1 MRKFYHKIISC
12 ILIFT
17 ILFSNFKVTE
27 VQAAE
32 NQSFSEI
39 LKDRL
44 GITSYENQKKMMK
57 DTFNSLLESI
67 GISYDDKNQLEE
79 DFQDTLD
86 MMKLN
91 IQEWYDFCYDFTIR
105 KLFQGKT
112 NIDELVNKKV
122 IKDNKTFG
130 ELYNRFSNIIFN
142 TLNKKYYYLKK
153 DLSEIENY
161 NYDYKFDHTKANDR
175 NLIYKGD
182 VDLPYG
188 YFSKQARY
196 SFSIV
201 DVDTFKITSD
211 ELKAKQPL
219 LKESKFNF
227 NVQILPRWVSE
238 KYNKIYDFEIEAK
251 ILAEHFI
258 DNQDYNGTS
267 SGYSNEYRVPIHS
280 FDTYDENKGN
290 SLKDFKLFERDLF
303 TYVAR
308 NNAKESGFFTNELIV
323 NIFKCEYIVPRRN
336 KVACFYFGDITND
349 YNLLKDK
356 LNNFGLWTDYKLYLE
371 GTNFYVKD
379 LISKVK
385 NVKPLN
391 AQYVMRPYNI
401 NYYNQPLNNTIDKSN
416 LLASITDLLNDHLN
430 NLNLNKKLDDG
441 LNTLKSNYDY
451 YSATI
456 TDNQVKLSN
465 QLTNLQ
471 DNFNAEYNYLND
483 LLNDFIDNKYRKQQ
497 QELSDKL
504 DKLTQNVD
512 NNKLILQENNKV
524 LKSYDSELKG
534 ISENLQVL
542 SLNSDNNY
550 KSLSKKV
557 DDIYNKLNNLGD
569 ISNPKS
575 DIDLSEIKRLND
587 RIKEI
592 NETDPK
598 DRIGDSIS
606 MLDRFIDFVKN
617 FFTVNEKIE
626 IQKLDTLELSKK
638 FPFSIFT
645 DIKNIFQSLVKPPK
659 VPIFEFPLFTE
670 KIVLDFNNFQELAAI
685 IRTFTLLTFIVAIAL
700 KMNNKAG

>member
-105 KLFQGKT
+105 RLFQGKE
-112 NIDELVNKKV
+112 NIDKLINNKIIRNNEK
-122 IKDNKTFG
+122 FG
-130 ELYNRFSNIIFN
+130 EMYNRFSNIIFN
-142 TLNKKYYYLKK
+142 TLNKKYYYLSENNKNIVNKDFEYSCLSANYSYSDEYKEFWRFNNNFKFNIVDVETFKISSDEILNDKSIFRKTKFNNELEIITKNVKKEDNKLIECDFSFWVNQRCYYPISNNMRDYMGIGTFNFNSYPFYNEKFNKDTFIGNKK
-153 DLSEIENY
+153 DLLLSNYSFNY
-161 NYDYKFDHTKANDR
+161 NDSGFLIDM
-175 NLIYKGD
+175 LIYN
-182 VDLPYG
+182 L
-188 YFSKQARY
+188 
-196 SFSIV
+196 
-201 DVDTFKITSD
+201 
-211 ELKAKQPL
+211 
-219 LKESKFNF
+219 
-227 NVQILPRWVSE
+227 
-238 KYNKIYDFEIEAK
+238 
-251 ILAEHFI
+251 
-258 DNQDYNGTS
+258 
-267 SGYSNEYRVPIHS
+267 
-280 FDTYDENKGN
+280 
-290 SLKDFKLFERDLF
+290 
-303 TYVAR
+303 
-308 NNAKESGFFTNELIV
+308 
-323 NIFKCEYIVPRRN
+323 FKCEYYHKESDTVRT
-336 KVACFYFGDITND
+336 FYIGDITND
-349 YNLLKDK
+349 
-356 LNNFGLWTDYKLYLE
+356 FG
-371 GTNFYVKD
+371 
-379 LISKVK
+379 KVK
-385 NVKPLN
+385 NYLLNIGYLRDGNIYGINFNLDTYYKKVQNITPLKPE
-391 AQYVMRPYNI
+391 YVMRPYNN
-401 NYYNQPLNNTIDKSN
+401 NYYTTQINHNFDTS
-416 LLASITDLLNDHLN
+416 DLQKNIVDYINEHLKN
-430 NLNLNKKLDDG
+430 YDYSKDFENGMNS
-441 LNTLKSNYDY
+441 LKSNYNY
-451 YSATI
+451 NSAI
-456 TDNQVKLSN
+456 ISDNQVKLSN
-465 QLTNLQ
+465 QLTDLQ
-471 DNFNAEYNYLND
+471 NNFNEQYNYLND

-504 DKLTQNVD
+504 DKLIQNVD
-512 NNKLILQENNKV
+512 NNKSILQENNQV

-534 ISENLQVL
+534 LSENLQVL

-550 KSLSKKV
+550 KSLNKKV

-569 ISNPKS
+569 VSNPKS

-626 IQKLDTLELSKK
+626 IQKLDTFELSKK